1 MERHLEESVLSKLPD
16 NYQDTVKQSIISEE
30 SDMSM
35 QSLISHL
42 VFFYFPLNAPLPPQP
57 PLLPPPQLLC
67 VPMEI
72 SGCLRYGP
80 YSDDL
85 SVAVV

>member
-35 QSLISHL
+35 QSSL
-42 VFFYFPLNAPLPPQP
+42 
-57 PLLPPPQLLC
+57 
-67 VPMEI
+67 
-72 SGCLRYGP
+72 
-80 YSDDL
+80 
-85 SVAVV
+85 

>member
-16 NYQDTVKQSIISEE
+16 NYQDIVKQSIISEE

-35 QSLISHL
+35 HHPYKSLGFLLFS
-42 VFFYFPLNAPLPPQP
+42 FQTPPHP
-57 PLLPPPQLLC
+57 PLLPPQLLC

-72 SGCLRYGP
+72 SGCLRYCP